1 MLAIV
6 NIGIG
11 SCLVGIFQLVIG
23 IMVWM
28 GHKSQTTTGAQNQH
42 NYGVVYVII
51 AIFGIVA
58 MGLTFGRVYYK

>member
-1 MLAIV
+1 MLATV

-23 IMVWM
+23 IVVWM
-28 GHKSQTTTGAQNQH
+28 GHKSQTIIGGQNQH
-42 NYGVVYVII
+42 NYGIVYVII

-58 MGLTFGRVYYK
+58 MGLTYGRVYFT